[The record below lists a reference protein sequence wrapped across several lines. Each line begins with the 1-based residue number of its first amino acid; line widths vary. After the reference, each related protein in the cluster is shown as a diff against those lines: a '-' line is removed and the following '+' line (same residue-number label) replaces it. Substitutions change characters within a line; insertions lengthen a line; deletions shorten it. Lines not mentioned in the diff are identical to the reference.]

1 LHGATAGRTGAS
13 ALSWEV
19 NSEQQALAY
28 VRHYRNCSTTK
39 SNVPNEATTTVVG
52 RRDPPSGG
60 AAPPLGVPP
69 AGHDTMSR
77 LVLQLVRPYHK
88 WLVIVFIAMLVE
100 TAMSMAAPWPLKV
113 VIDNVLGTHALPEWL
128 RWVHDLSLGQS
139 KMGLAALAALGVVII
154 AIVGAVATYIDNYY
168 TESVGQWVAHDL
180 RVRIYDHL
188 QRMSLGYY
196 DHQQTGVL
204 LSTITNDVTTVQN
217 FASSATLGILVDLLT
232 IIGVVGLMFWLNWD
246 FALVAVA
253 VTPFLLLF
261 VSRFKKAVKKA
272 QHQVRL
278 HQADI
283 VTVVQQGLESVR
295 VVKAY
300 GRQDLEESRLE
311 EVSHATVDAALKARR
326 VKSLLSP
333 VVTVV
338 VALCTAFVLWR
349 GASLIVAGTMTV
361 GALTVF
367 LAYLSKFFKPVQDLA
382 KMTNSI
388 AQAAVALER
397 IQGIL
402 DTDNLI
408 PDRENARELGKAR
421 GEVKLE
427 NVAFGYDPKTPVLRG
442 VNFDI
447 AAGQMVGVVG
457 TTGGGKSTVVGL
469 IPRFYDADAGRV
481 LVDGVDVR
489 DYTKKSL
496 RKQISFVLQD
506 TVLFRGSI
514 RDNIA
519 YGRPGAT
526 EEEIIAAAKLANA
539 HDFIVAMK
547 HGYDSLVGERGLTLS
562 GGQRQRIGIARAVI
576 RDTPILIL
584 DEPTAALDTESER
597 LVIEGLERLM
607 KGRTVITIAHRLST
621 IRDSNKIIVLK
632 DGVVA
637 EQGTHDEL
645 LALNGVYAELH
656 RIQYEQGPAA
666 ATAAPASP

>member
-1 LHGATAGRTGAS
+1 VANDTS
-13 ALSWEV
+13 AAAAIDK
-19 NSEQQALAY
+19 NSAAAAAAVAADGKPME
-28 VRHYRNCSTTK
+28 RSTM
-39 SNVPNEATTTVVG
+39 
-52 RRDPPSGG
+52 R
-60 AAPPLGVPP
+60 
-69 AGHDTMSR
+69 R
-77 LVLQLVRPYHK
+77 LVLELIRPYHG
-88 WLVIVFIAMLVE
+88 WLAIVFIAMLVE
-100 TAMSMAAPWPLKV
+100 TAMSMAGPWPLKV
-113 VIDNVLGTHALPEWL
+113 VIDNVLGSHPLPEWL
-128 RWVHDLSLGQS
+128 RWIRDLPFAQS
-139 KMGLAALAALGVVII
+139 KTGLAALAAAGVILIAVIG
-154 AIVGAVATYIDNYY
+154 AIATYVDNYY
-168 TESVGQWVAHDL
+168 TESVGQWVANDL
-180 RVRIYDHL
+180 RVKIYDHL

-232 IIGVVGLMFWLNWD
+232 IVGIVGLMFWLNWD
-246 FALVAVA
+246 FALVAVG

-261 VSRFKKAVKKA
+261 VMRFKKAVKKA

-300 GRQDLEESRLE
+300 GRQVLEESRLA
-311 EVSHATVDAALKARR
+311 EVSQATVDAALKARR

-338 VALCTAFVLWR
+338 VSLCTAFVLWR
-349 GASLIVAGTMTV
+349 GASLIVSDAMTV

-388 AQAAVALER
+388 AAAAVALER

-402 DTDNLI
+402 DTDDII
-408 PDRENARELGKAR
+408 PERKNARELKSSR
-421 GEVKLE
+421 GEITLE
-427 NVAFGYDPKTPVLRG
+427 HVAFGYDPKTPILRD
-442 VNFDI
+442 VSFTI
-447 AAGQMVGVVG
+447 APGQMVGVVG

-489 DYTKKSL
+489 DYTKNSL
-496 RKQISFVLQD
+496 RSQIGFVLQD
-506 TVLFRGSI
+506 TVLFRGTI
-514 RDNIA
+514 RENIA

-526 EEEIIAAAKLANA
+526 DEEIIEAAKLANA
-539 HDFIVAMK
+539 HDFIAAMK
-547 HGYDSLVGERGLTLS
+547 HGYDSAVGERGLTLS
-562 GGQRQRIGIARAVI
+562 GGQRQRIGIARAII
-576 RDTPILIL
+576 RNAPILIL

-607 KGRTVITIAHRLST
+607 KGRTTITIAHRLST
-621 IRDSNKIIVLK
+621 IRDADKILVLK

-645 LALNGVYAELH
+645 LKLGGVYAELH
-656 RIQYEQGPAA
+656 RIQYEQPPA
-666 ATAAPASP
+666 ATAPAPTSN